1 MDAGDAV
8 FGAQL
13 RAIRLE
19 RGWSQH
25 TLADRA
31 DMQPKHVS
39 RLETGER
46 TDPRLSTVRRL
57 AEALNVSPARL
68 LEEEERA

>member
-1 MDAGDAV
+1 MDASE

-46 TDPRLSTVRRL
+46 ADPRLSTLRRL
-57 AEALNVSPARL
+57 AEALGCEPGRL
-68 LEEEERA
+68 LRTEEQPR